1 MASLVWRLIQGCVR
15 AKSYISL
22 VALPG
27 ADGEESLGFEGG
39 RWTWTRIPAQLLAD
53 AEAMAIDFT
62 RPNLRFCICRI
73 GIILPALRA
82 DGKIGDNLKGLRLRC

>member
-1 MASLVWRLIQGCVR
+1 MASLVWRLIQGCVS

-22 VALPG
+22 VAFPG
-27 ADGEESLGFEGG
+27 ADGEESLGFGDRG
-39 RWTWTRIPAQLLAD
+39 TWPCIPAQLLAD

-62 RPNLRFCICRI
+62 GPNLRFSICRV

-82 DGKIGDNLKGLRLRC
+82 DGKIGDNLKELRLRC